1 MVDIKAILVPVDFS
15 KHSAEALDYAI
26 GVAQKFGAKLHLL
39 HCYPINPGGIAPY
52 GIVLPDGFEREIR
65 QAATQHLEE
74 WSEKARGEGLAVE
87 ISLTPLFPSR
97 AIAEEAT
104 EISADLIV
112 MSTYGLSGIKHALLG
127 SVAERILRTAPCPVL
142 TVKARDSD

>member
-1 MVDIKAILVPVDFS
+1 MVDFKTILVPVDFS
-15 KHSAEALDYAI
+15 DHSAEALDHAI

-65 QAATQHLEE
+65 LAATQHLEE
-74 WSEKARGEGLAVE
+74 WSEKAKGEGLEVS

-97 AIAEEAT
+97 AIAEEAN
-104 EISADLIV
+104 EIGADLVV
-112 MSTYGLSGIKHALLG
+112 MSTHGHTGIKHALLG
-127 SVAERILRTAPCPVL
+127 SVAERTLRVAPCPVL
-142 TVKARDSD
+142 TVKARESH